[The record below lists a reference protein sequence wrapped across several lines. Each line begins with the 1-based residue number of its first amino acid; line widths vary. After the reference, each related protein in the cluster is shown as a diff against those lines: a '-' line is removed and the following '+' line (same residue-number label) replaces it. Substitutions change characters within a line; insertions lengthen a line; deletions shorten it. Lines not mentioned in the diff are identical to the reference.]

1 MSEESTGVSTPNV
14 KGKGSFFRK
23 LVWLIIIAAI
33 IFGGYSVF
41 QNQAKAVAIVN
52 GEKITQGQ
60 YQKKFSQIQKYL
72 ESQGQSA
79 TSTEM
84 AGLIGKQAIQDLV
97 NETLLLQKAREEK
110 IEADVGVVDA
120 QLKQTKSQFPD
131 DAAYQKALGDQG
143 YTEASF
149 RETIRLQNIVQQY
162 LTSNI
167 DMSLATTTA
176 AEIKQFYDQST
187 AGGGTVPPLE
197 EVRTQ
202 IEAELLRQKQQNL
215 ISQYIAG
222 LTASSTIEILDGEDS
237 E

>member
-1 MSEESTGVSTPNV
+1 MSEESTGVSTPNVNVNV

-33 IFGGYSVF
+33 IFGGYSLF

-60 YQKKFSQIQKYL
+60 YQKKFSQIQRYL

-97 NETLLLQKAREEK
+97 NETLLLQKAREEN
-110 IEADVGVVDA
+110 IEADAGVVDA
-120 QLKQTKSQFPD
+120 QLKQTKSQFRD
-131 DAAYQKALGDQG
+131 DAAYQKALSDQG
-143 YTEASF
+143 YAEASF
-149 RETIRLQNIVQQY
+149 RETVRLQNIIQQY

-176 AEIKQFYDQST
+176 AEIKQFYDRS
-187 AGGGTVPPLE
+187 E
-197 EVRTQ
+197 ERRVGKEGRS
-202 IEAELLRQKQQNL
+202 RW
-215 ISQYIAG
+215 
-222 LTASSTIEILDGEDS
+222 
-237 E
+237 